1 MPGTVFFLIAYTF
14 DPSAGLRAAF
24 EFTSAGLPD
33 FTHPTNSLND
43 VLNLTSTA
51 ADPFAG
57 SGGLTS
63 ANTIDIYFNV
73 TSILPADR
81 FSGGMFVNFGA
92 GIYTD
97 TATLIAGVQNATYT
111 YWVKSTGSGVRTFNG
126 VNYDSFTSNVTL
138 GAIDASLDGLGS
150 GFLTEFVVVPEP
162 DTIALA
168 GLGIAMAAWTIW
180 RRRRIGQLTRR
191 LETGTGTVY
200 SKRGVKKYLSPFLPQ
215 NGGSLTLKDRCR

>member
-1 MPGTVFFLIAYTF
+1 
-14 DPSAGLRAAF
+14 
-24 EFTSAGLPD
+24 

-63 ANTIDIYFNV
+63 TNTIDIYFNV

-111 YWVKSTGSGVRTFNG
+111 YWVRSTGSGVRTFNS

-138 GAIDASLDGLGS
+138 GAVGASLDGLGS

-180 RRRRIGQLTRR
+180 KRRRIGQLTR
-191 LETGTGTVY
+191 
-200 SKRGVKKYLSPFLPQ
+200 K
-215 NGGSLTLKDRCR
+215 

>member
-1 MPGTVFFLIAYTF
+1 
-14 DPSAGLRAAF
+14 
-24 EFTSAGLPD
+24 
-33 FTHPTNSLND
+33 
-43 VLNLTSTA
+43 
-51 ADPFAG
+51 
-57 SGGLTS
+57 
-63 ANTIDIYFNV
+63 
-73 TSILPADR
+73 
-81 FSGGMFVNFGA
+81 MFVNFGA

-200 SKRGVKKYLSPFLPQ
+200 SKRG
-215 NGGSLTLKDRCR
+215 G

>member
-14 DPSAGLRAAF
+14 DPSAGLWAAF

-63 ANTIDIYFNV
+63 ASTIDIYFNV

-92 GIYTD
+92 GGISDTD
-97 TATLIAGVQNATYT
+97 TLRVAVENATYT
-111 YWVKSTGSGVRTFNG
+111 YWVKSTGSGVRTFNS

-138 GAIDASLDGLGS
+138 GAISASLDGGINSS

-180 RRRRIGQLTRR
+180 KRRRIGQLTR
-191 LETGTGTVY
+191 
-200 SKRGVKKYLSPFLPQ
+200 K
-215 NGGSLTLKDRCR
+215 